1 MPPYGYAD
9 IRGRLSRDGDMKKL
23 MVFSAVMILLLAGC
37 KPPHPSMIKSD
48 PAFDPNAVSGILV
61 APFISSIVESE
72 DPQRQAERI
81 MNRILA
87 ELLSERS
94 DYKFMSSEQFQ
105 GAIMRGKLGERYA
118 AFKELW
124 ATKHEV
130 DKEFIR
136 ELKLT
141 LNIDVLLVPS
151 VYLWHKDEADYRE
164 GATTS
169 ATQVGAM
176 LTLIDMSSGK
186 IIWDGSDENTKEA
199 VRSEDRSVVS
209 TGGVDRRVG
218 GVTGTGRDQYGAPP
232 FEDVA
237 MLVLQSIVG
246 ALPPRV
252 AAR

>member
-1 MPPYGYAD
+1 
-9 IRGRLSRDGDMKKL
+9 MKKL
-23 MVFSAVMILLLAGC
+23 MVFSAVMLVLLAGC
-37 KPPHPSMIKSD
+37 KPPHPSTIKSD
-48 PAFDPNAVSGILV
+48 PAFDPNAVSGILI

-87 ELLSERS
+87 ELLSERT
-94 DYKFMSSEQFQ
+94 DYKFISPEQFQ
-105 GAIMRGKLGERYA
+105 GAVMRGKLGERYA

-130 DKEFIR
+130 DREFLR

-141 LNIDVLLVPS
+141 LNVEVVLVPQ

-164 GATTS
+164 SATVS
-169 ATQVGAM
+169 ATQVGAT
-176 LTLIDMSSGK
+176 LTLVDMDSGK
-186 IIWDGSDENTKEA
+186 ILWEGSDENTKEA
-199 VRSEDRSVVS
+199 VRSEDRSVVTS
-209 TGGVDRRVG
+209 GGVDRRVG

-232 FEDVA
+232 FDEVA

-252 AAR
+252 ATQ

>member
-1 MPPYGYAD
+1 
-9 IRGRLSRDGDMKKL
+9 MKKL
-23 MVFSAVMILLLAGC
+23 MIFSAVMLVLLAGC
-37 KPPHPSMIKSD
+37 RPPHPSMIKSD
-48 PAFDPNAVSGILV
+48 PAFDPNAVSGILI
-61 APFISSIVESE
+61 APFISSIIEAE
-72 DPQRQAERI
+72 DPQRQSERT

-87 ELLSERS
+87 ELLSERT
-94 DYKFMSSEQFQ
+94 DYKFISPEQFK
-105 GAIMRGKLGERYA
+105 GAVARGKLGERYA
-118 AFKELW
+118 AFQELW

-130 DKEFIR
+130 DSVFLR

-141 LNIDVLLVPS
+141 LNVEVLLIPH

-176 LTLIDMSSGK
+176 LTLVDMGSGK
-186 IIWDGSDENTKEA
+186 ILWDGGDENTKEA
-199 VRSEDRSVVS
+199 VRSEDRSVLTS
-209 TGGVDRRVG
+209 GGVDRRVG

-252 AAR
+252 ATR

>member
-1 MPPYGYAD
+1 
-9 IRGRLSRDGDMKKL
+9 MKKL
-23 MVFSAVMILLLAGC
+23 MVFSAVMLVLLAGC
-37 KPPHPSMIKSD
+37 KPPHPSMVRSD
-48 PAFDPNAVSGILV
+48 PAFDPNAVSGILI
-61 APFISSIVESE
+61 APFISSIIEAE
-72 DPQRQAERI
+72 DPQRQSDRI

-87 ELLSERS
+87 ELLSERT
-94 DYKFMSSEQFQ
+94 DYKFISPEQFQ
-105 GAIMRGKLGERYA
+105 GAVMRGKLGERYA

-130 DKEFIR
+130 DREFLR
-136 ELKLT
+136 DLKLS
-141 LNIDVLLVPS
+141 LNIEMVLVPH

-164 GATTS
+164 GATVS

-186 IIWDGSDENTKEA
+186 IVWEGSDENYKEA
-199 VRSEDRSVVS
+199 VRSEGRSVVS
-209 TGGVDRRVG
+209 SGGVDRRVG

-237 MLVLQSIVG
+237 ILVLQSIVG

-252 AAR
+252 ATR

>member
-1 MPPYGYAD
+1 
-9 IRGRLSRDGDMKKL
+9 MKKL
-23 MVFSAVMILLLAGC
+23 MILSAVMLVLVAGC
-37 KPPHPSMIKSD
+37 KPPHPSAVKID
-48 PAFDPNAVSGILV
+48 PAFDPNAVSGILI
-61 APFISSIVESE
+61 APFVSSIIEAE
-72 DPQRQAERI
+72 DPQRQAERT

-94 DYKFMSSEQFQ
+94 DYKFISSEQFQ

-130 DKEFIR
+130 DKEFLR
-136 ELKLT
+136 DLKAT
-141 LNIDVLLVPS
+141 LNIEVLLVPH

-164 GATTS
+164 GSTVS
-169 ATQVGAM
+169 ATQVGATV
-176 LTLIDMSSGK
+176 TLIDMSSGK
-186 IIWDGSDENTKEA
+186 ILWDGSDENTKEA
-199 VRSEDRSVVS
+199 VRSEDRSVLTS
-209 TGGVDRRVG
+209 GGVDRRVS

-252 AAR
+252 ATR